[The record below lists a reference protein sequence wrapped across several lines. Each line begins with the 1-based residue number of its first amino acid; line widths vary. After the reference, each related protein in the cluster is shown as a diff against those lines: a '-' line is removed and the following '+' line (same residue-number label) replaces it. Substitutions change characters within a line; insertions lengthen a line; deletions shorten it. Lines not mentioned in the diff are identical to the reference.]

1 MRQEEESMLKY
12 EVMAVNGARRL
23 KEGIR
28 EAVCGFFTD
37 ESGDTN
43 LISIVV
49 VLVIVM
55 ALAVIFRKNIAS
67 LVNSM
72 WQTIFTDANSAT
84 KSTGAAQTFS

>member
-1 MRQEEESMLKY
+1 MMQEEEKMLKY
-12 EVMAVNGARRL
+12 EVMAANGVWRL
-23 KEGIR
+23 KEEMR
-28 EAVCGFFTD
+28 EAAHRFFMD
-37 ESGDTN
+37 ERWDTN

-55 ALAVIFRKNIAS
+55 ALAVVFRKNIAS

-84 KSTGAAQTFS
+84 KSTGAAQTFN

>member
-1 MRQEEESMLKY
+1 MMKY
-12 EVMAVNGARRL
+12 EVMIVDGIWRL
-23 KEGIR
+23 KEQVR
-28 EAVCGFFTD
+28 EAVHNFFSD

-55 ALAVIFRKNIAS
+55 ALAVVFRKNIAS

-72 WQTIFTDANSAT
+72 WQTIFKDANSAT
-84 KSTGAAQTFS
+84 NSTGAAQPFN

>member
-1 MRQEEESMLKY
+1 MLKY
-12 EVMAVNGARRL
+12 EVMVVNGVWRL
-23 KEGIR
+23 KEGIK
-28 EAVCGFFTD
+28 EAVCEFFMD
-37 ESGDTN
+37 ESGSET

-55 ALAVIFRKNIAS
+55 ALAVVFRKNIAT

-84 KSTGAAQTFS
+84 KSTGAAQTFN